1 MKKTNISLW
10 IGSLILI
17 LILLL
22 SLFPEMFASQSPYTI
37 QQIRFL
43 HENGDFE
50 VERAPYEPDESFI
63 LGSDYFG
70 RDIYSYIIYGTK
82 MTMTLGILIAIGQFL
97 IAVPLALIAGFGN
110 RFVKSIIQ
118 QFNVIFSAI
127 PALLIAIILLKLDY
141 FTSLEK
147 EKSIWA
153 FVVVLSVVSWA
164 KLGSLILERV
174 EAIILQPFI
183 KSEVAIGKKSF
194 KIALENVM
202 PHLAPEMFVLF
213 FMEIARSLSM
223 LMQLGIFS
231 VFVGNLGVIND
242 FSGGVAVNLDLS
254 YEPEWASMLSTS
266 RNLIGSAPWAVI
278 VPALAFFI
286 SVLGFNLFGEG
297 LRRLMQ
303 RKDSTA
309 VLVFRKILMFD
320 FKYLWSHFNKYT
332 KIKIAFTIAFFVIAI
347 ASFSALNYKS
357 YDINYDRNIYELPKQ
372 VVIGTDEA
380 NDTAQLIV
388 SKMKSL
394 GLEPLGEN
402 GYLSPYN
409 IGSAYLV
416 ESQSLEIKTD
426 SGLEAFKPG
435 KDYGFLTSGN
445 INTSGIIYDASKDDL
460 FNLDEY
466 NHMKNKYILIDKT
479 YYSDQS
485 VEYFINTIS
494 KNVSVK
500 GFLIVA
506 DRNEN
511 ISNNI
516 VKTNDSMVIVKISQD
531 FFEFLKNTKNP
542 EIFIETRVKPLDQT
556 GYNILAIKKGD
567 DPFIGEEAI
576 IIGMNYNYLG
586 TDDPS
591 VLAFNLELMKEMCH
605 LSANKRSLIFVFL
618 DGTIN
623 EKQHGIHSL
632 AKDFPYNSQNIQA
645 YLDLTGLSAETF
657 DKIEF
662 SAVQAPATRQLAWS
676 LGHQLTERFEKND
689 YEIKALEAK
698 FIDGSYY
705 FIENPSDNALFWNR
719 GMPTII
725 LGTQETDGDK
735 YNLKA
740 LGKIILEVINQN
752 NY

>member
-82 MTMTLGILIAIGQFL
+82 MTITLGILIAVGQFL
-97 IAVPLALIAGFGN
+97 IAVPLALIAGFAN
-110 RFVKSIIQ
+110 LFVKSIIQ
-118 QFNVIFSAI
+118 QFNVVFSAI

-147 EKSIWA
+147 EKSIWS
-153 FVVVLSVVSWA
+153 FVVVLSVVGWA

-174 EAIILQPFI
+174 EAITLQPFI

-242 FSGGVAVNLDLS
+242 VSGGVPVNLDLS

-266 RNLIGSAPWAVI
+266 RTLISSAPWAVMF
-278 VPALAFFI
+278 PALAFFI

-309 VLVFRKILMFD
+309 VLVFRKTLMFD
-320 FKYLWSHFNKYT
+320 FKYLGTHFSKKT
-332 KIKIAFTIAFFVIAI
+332 KRKIAFTLAFFVIVI

-357 YDINYDRNIYELPKQ
+357 YDIDYDENPYDLPKQ
-372 VVIGTDEA
+372 VVIGTEEA
-380 NDTAQLIV
+380 NDAAQLIV
-388 SKMKSL
+388 SKMRSL
-394 GLEPLGEN
+394 GLEPLGDN
-402 GYLSPYN
+402 GYLMPYD

-416 ESQSLEIKTD
+416 ESQSLGIKTD
-426 SGLEAFKPG
+426 NGLRSFIAG
-435 KDYGFLTSGN
+435 KDYAFLTSGN
-445 INTSGIIYDASKDDL
+445 IKSSGGIYDASKDDL
-460 FNLDEY
+460 FKIKDY
-466 NHMKNKYILIDKT
+466 SHMKDKYIVIDKT
-479 YYSDQS
+479 YYNNQTVD
-485 VEYFINTIS
+485 YFINEIS
-494 KNVSVK
+494 MNVSVK
-500 GFLIVA
+500 GFLILA
-506 DRNEN
+506 KTNEN

-516 VKTNDSMVIVKISQD
+516 VDANDSMVIVKISQEV
-531 FFEFLKNTKNP
+531 FQALINEKNP
-542 EIFIETRVKPLDQT
+542 QLFIETRVKPLNRT
-556 GYNILAIKKGD
+556 GKNILAIKKGE

-576 IIGMNYNYLG
+576 IIGMNYNYL
-586 TDDPS
+586 DADSSS
-591 VLAFNLELMKEMCH
+591 VVAFNLELMEGLCR

-662 SAVQAPATRQLAWS
+662 SAIQAPATRQLAWS
-676 LGHQLTERFEKND
+676 LGHQLTERFDKND
-689 YEIKALEAK
+689 YEINSLEAK

-725 LGTQETDGDK
+725 LGTQETDGDRF
-735 YNLKA
+735 NLKA